1 MTLTPRDLALASMA
15 APEPE
20 SRLTSSRTLAPLVII
35 CSACCC
41 WVDLS
46 PWALSIV
53 ESTPAALNAWLSSG
67 RSKDSQRIDDCVS
80 GSSTPTFGLLALVLL
95 LPDDDEL
102 LLLEPHAATAN
113 DNAHNAPPMA
123 SARRESG
130 ECITVL
136 LLLWNGT
143 SWVLVQSKDR
153 LPRGR
158 RAPVPRATRRVRPA
172 FRRQFVPARRPRGSR
187 IARPPRAAAR
197 GRGRPP
203 SRARRQRPRG
213 LG

>member
-53 ESTPAALNAWLSSG
+53 ASMPAALNACPSSG

-80 GSSTPTFGLLALVLL
+80 GSRTPTLGLLPPPPPPPL
-95 LPDDDEL
+95 DDEL
-102 LLLEPHAATAN
+102 LLLSLEPHAATAN
-113 DNAHNAPPMA
+113 DSAHNAQPMA
-123 SARRESG
+123 SARREIG

-143 SWVLVQSKDR
+143 SGVWERSKDR
-153 LPRGR
+153 RIR
-158 RAPVPRATRRVRPA
+158 VRQAPVPRAARRARPV
-172 FRRQFVPARRPRGSR
+172 FRPRSRPVRRPRGWR
-187 IARPPRAAAR
+187 
-197 GRGRPP
+197 
-203 SRARRQRPRG
+203 
-213 LG
+213 